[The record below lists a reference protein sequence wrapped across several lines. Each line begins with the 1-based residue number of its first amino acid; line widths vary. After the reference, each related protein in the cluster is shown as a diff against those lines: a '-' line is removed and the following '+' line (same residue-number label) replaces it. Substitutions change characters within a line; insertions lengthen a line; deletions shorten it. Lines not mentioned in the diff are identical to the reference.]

1 MATKVTEVGK
11 GARPEIVENYR
22 DFEPPANFRIMTEEL
37 LDSVPQKYLDGLKT
51 IILTNRT
58 ALSRKQR
65 QKKLW
70 SRNRKVALAD
80 CLGTYQHATKSSNAV
95 VWLYVDNILKS
106 WPSWICRVPVVRYQ
120 LIWMVLYHEVGHH
133 IHAVHKPIF
142 EGRENVAEN
151 WEKKLGR
158 HFFRARYWYL
168 VPVMYP
174 IGIFLR
180 LVERIKK
187 VLRS

>member
-11 GARPEIVENYR
+11 GARPEIVENYC

-65 QKKLW
+65 QQKLW

-80 CLGTYQHATKSSNAV
+80 CLGTYRHATKSSNAV
-95 VWLYVDNILKS
+95 FGFTSIT
-106 WPSWICRVPVVRYQ
+106 
-120 LIWMVLYHEVGHH
+120 
-133 IHAVHKPIF
+133 F
-142 EGRENVAEN
+142 
-151 WEKKLGR
+151 
-158 HFFRARYWYL
+158 
-168 VPVMYP
+168 
-174 IGIFLR
+174 
-180 LVERIKK
+180 
-187 VLRS
+187 

>member
-1 MATKVTEVGK
+1 
-11 GARPEIVENYR
+11 
-22 DFEPPANFRIMTEEL
+22 
-37 LDSVPQKYLDGLKT
+37 
-51 IILTNRT
+51 
-58 ALSRKQR
+58 
-65 QKKLW
+65 
-70 SRNRKVALAD
+70 
-80 CLGTYQHATKSSNAV
+80 
-95 VWLYVDNILKS
+95 
-106 WPSWICRVPVVRYQ
+106 
-120 LIWMVLYHEVGHH
+120 MVLYHEVGHH
-133 IHAVHKPIF
+133 IQAVHKLIY